1 MEALFFNFSKRRN
14 STKVP
19 EDSSGT
25 SFKLYLKQD
34 TSLRNPTFV
43 ISADTFGFNYCKF
56 NGAYY
61 FVTDV
66 ISHKNDLWYVVC
78 EIDDLA
84 TLRSEILASSAFVLY
99 DTAANSEIVDGRLA
113 VKTTPTVQSNAVA
126 FPSIDK
132 NIGRYIVSC
141 IGTNSTD
148 SWAIPYRMS
157 PSALI
162 TAIFNKKVYDSLD
175 EDEPSLDDFD
185 NLPETATPADVL
197 RTLGQNFR
205 KNFNFT
211 YKFEKKAWS
220 QQLSS
225 GDAMNCIKSCIW
237 LPFDFSTTG
246 SDIIWLGK
254 YDTGCA
260 ATKMGTS
267 SDPAIKTLSTIT
279 LQIPW
284 QFSDWRNTSPY
295 TQLYLYIPFIGI
307 TELSGSSL
315 KGAVSIDITPALNV
329 ISGDL
334 AIRVSCGSQTIGTY
348 GANVAVPVPLGSS
361 NATPA
366 QMLNSLLAGAT
377 GAAIGAAS
385 GNMIAIGAA
394 ALNGIAGATL
404 SAIAGHPSTV
414 GGLSSG
420 AAVGLLT
427 NIVIFSVCHDT
438 VVTPS
443 SVASTIGLPTFA
455 VKSLA
460 NVSGYVQTAEFSLQ
474 AAADGPALDAVNA
487 ALNGGAFIE

>member
-25 SFKLYLKQD
+25 SFEMRLKQD

-84 TLRSEILASSAFVLY
+84 TLRNEILASSAYVLY

-113 VKTTPTVQSNAVA
+113 VKTTPTIQSNAAA
-126 FPSIDK
+126 FPSLDK
-132 NIGRYIVSC
+132 NIGRYILSC
-141 IGTNSTD
+141 VGTNSAN
-148 SWAIPYRMS
+148 SWLIPYRMN
-157 PSALI
+157 PSAVVNSVFI
-162 TAIFNKKVYDSLD
+162 QNVYNSIDSVVPTWSDDSTDTTSAIQKLSDLVDKIYF
-175 EDEPSLDDFD
+175 FG
-185 NLPETATPADVL
+185 T
-197 RTLGQNFR
+197 NFLKR
-205 KNFNFT
+205 
-211 YKFEKKAWS
+211 AWS
-220 QQLSS
+220 NQLSS
-225 GDAMNCIKSCIW
+225 GSAMDCIRSCIW
-237 LPFDFSTTG
+237 IPFDWQSSG
-246 SDIIWLGK
+246 SAEIITLGK
-254 YDTGCA
+254 YDTGFA
-260 ATKMGTS
+260 ATKLGTP
-267 SDPAIKTLSTIT
+267 SDPAIRTLSTVT
-279 LQIPW
+279 LSIPW
-284 QFSDWRNTSPY
+284 QFNDWRNASPY
-295 TQLYLYIPFIGI
+295 TQLYLYIPFIGVI
-307 TELSGSSL
+307 ALQPSSL
-315 KGAVSIDITPALNV
+315 KGAVSIDITPSLNV

-348 GANVAVPVPLGSS
+348 GANVSVPVPLGSS

-366 QMLNSLLAGAT
+366 QMLNSLLTGAT

-385 GNMIAIGAA
+385 GNVIAAGAA

-427 NIVIFSVCHDT
+427 NIAIFSVCHDT
-438 VVTPS
+438 VITPS
-443 SVASTIGLPTFA
+443 SAAATIGLPTFA
-455 VKSLA
+455 VKTLS

-474 AAADGPALDAVNA
+474 ADAEGPALDAVNA